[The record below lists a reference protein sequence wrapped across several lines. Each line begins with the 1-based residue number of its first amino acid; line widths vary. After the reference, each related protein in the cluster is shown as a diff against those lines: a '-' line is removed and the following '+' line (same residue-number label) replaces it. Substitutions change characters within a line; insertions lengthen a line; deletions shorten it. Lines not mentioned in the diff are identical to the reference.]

1 MDKNKTSAPN
11 KNEWL
16 VPAALILLALV
27 PVASGV
33 ARVLELGTG
42 ATITPQNQR
51 FFAAPLP
58 IIAHSL
64 GGIVFLM
71 LGALQFAPRLRRLTP
86 GWHKMAGRL
95 LIPSGL
101 VVALSGMWMAHF
113 NALPAYDGVLVYAT
127 RMLSSGWM
135 VLTVVPATM
144 AIYRRDFTNH
154 GVWMTRF
161 YAIGAGGNTQVF
173 TAAPLFLFFPDS
185 LNDLTRAI
193 SLGAGW
199 VINIVVAE
207 WVIRRR
213 LQAKRKRATA

>member
-1 MDKNKTSAPN
+1 MTKPTTPN
-11 KNEWL
+11 KLEWL
-16 VPAALILLALV
+16 VPAALILLSLV

-42 ATITPQNQR
+42 ATITPENRR

-64 GGIVFLM
+64 GGIVFLI
-71 LGALQFAPRLRRLTP
+71 LGALQFAPRLRRLPP

-113 NALPAYDGVLVYAT
+113 NALPEYDGVLVYAT
-127 RMLSSGWM
+127 RMLFSGWM
-135 VLTVVPATM
+135 VLAVVPAIV

-173 TAAPLFLFFPDS
+173 TAAPLFFFFS
-185 LNDLTRAI
+185 EYLNDLNRAI
-193 SLGAGW
+193 GLAAGW
-199 VINIVVAE
+199 VINIFVAE

-213 LQAKRKRATA
+213 LLAKQKRATA

>member
-1 MDKNKTSAPN
+1 MNKTSAPS
-11 KNEWL
+11 KLEWL
-16 VPAALILLALV
+16 VPAALVLLALV
-27 PVASGV
+27 PSASGV
-33 ARVLELGTG
+33 ARVLELGTST
-42 ATITPQNQR
+42 TITPENQR

-64 GGIVFLM
+64 GGIMFLV
-71 LGALQFAPRLRRLTP
+71 LGAVQFAPRLRRLTP

-101 VVALSGMWMAHF
+101 VMALSGMWMAHF
-113 NALPAYDGVLVYAT
+113 NALPAYDGLVVYAT
-127 RMLSSGWM
+127 RMLFGGWT
-135 VLTVVPATM
+135 VLAIVLGTV

-154 GVWMTRF
+154 GVWMTRG
-161 YAIGAGGNTQVF
+161 YAVGAAAGTQVF
-173 TAAPLFLFFPDS
+173 TAAPLFLFFPAY

-199 VINIVVAE
+199 IINFAIAE

-213 LQAKRKRATA
+213 LQAKQKRATA